1 LSYNLRKFNNNI
13 IFLFISFVFF
23 STSLIA
29 NDEVELSLNAES
41 RHEKIGALVQR
52 LIERAHYNH
61 TKVNDELSSEVL
73 NNYIENLDGN
83 RSYFLKSDVESFES
97 LRFKIDDM
105 LGPASL
111 QPAFEIFE
119 KYRVRAISRMQYAIS
134 ILDNEPNYTLIDEY
148 QFDRSDEPW
157 PSTTNDLDKLWEK
170 RVKNDA
176 LNLTLNEK
184 EWSETKKLLTKRYER
199 FLKQLQQINSDDVF
213 ETFMNSFV
221 HTLDPHSSYFSP
233 RNSEEYQIQMSLSY
247 FGIGASLSIEDEYVS
262 IVNIIPGG
270 PAAIDGKLKPKDRI
284 SAIGQGENGELVDVV
299 GWRLD
304 DVVQLIR
311 GPAETVVRLEISPS
325 ELSPSEPTEIISL
338 TRDQVKLEESA
349 AKSNQIKIQKNNQEY
364 NIGVIDIPSFYRD
377 YNALNKGDDEFTS
390 TTSDVKRLLQN
401 FEKESD
407 GIDALIID
415 LRNNGGG
422 HLTEATALSGLFI
435 DNGPIVQL
443 RNARGRISRLDD
455 PDPVPRS
462 IYDGPL
468 IVLVNRYSAS
478 ASEIFAAAIQDYDR
492 GIIVGQQTFG
502 KGTVQNLYP
511 LDRYVKKQDEEEL
524 GQLTLT
530 IGKYY
535 RITGESTQNRGV
547 NPDIELP
554 SYIDTESTGESARK
568 TALPWDT
575 IRSSRYKAGGSLQKI
590 ITELS
595 KSHQIRSQ
603 EDPNLIF
610 LNEDTLAIK
619 NAKNKKLISLN
630 AEIRTKER
638 EEAKENQKKREEKRD
653 QLNAEITN
661 SNQEELISKD
671 IHLDE
676 AAAIATDFIII
687 GASTAQKNQ
696 QVNIYNNSKI
706 NQTYN

>member
-1 LSYNLRKFNNNI
+1 MNYQIIKRSNNNI
-13 IFLFISFVFF
+13 IFLFISFIFF
-23 STSLIA
+23 SSNLAA
-29 NDEVELSLNAES
+29 NNELEVPLNVEL
-41 RHEKIGALVQR
+41 RHEKIGVLVQR

-61 TKVNDELSSEVL
+61 TKVDDDLSSDIL
-73 NNYIENLDGN
+73 NNYIDNLDGN
-83 RSYFLKSDVESFES
+83 RSYFLNSDLDSFES
-97 LRFKIDDM
+97 FRFKIDDM

-119 KYRVRAISRMQYAIS
+119 KYRTRAISRMQYAIS
-134 ILDNEPNYTLIDEY
+134 ILDNEPDFSTLEEY
-148 QFDRSDEPW
+148 QFDRSDASWMDSAE
-157 PSTTNDLDKLWEK
+157 DLDELWKK
-170 RVKNDA
+170 RIKNDA
-176 LNLTLNEK
+176 LNLILNEK

-199 FLKQLQQINSDDVF
+199 FLTQLQQINNDDVF
-213 ETFMNSFV
+213 ETFMNSVV

-233 RNSEEYQIQMSLSY
+233 RKSEEYQIQMSLSY

-270 PAAIDGKLKPKDRI
+270 PAAIDGQLKPKDRI
-284 SAIGQGENGELVDVV
+284 SAIGQGENGEMIDVV

-311 GPAETVVRLEISPS
+311 GPAETIVRLEISPD
-325 ELSPSEPTEIISL
+325 ELSLGEPTEIISL

-349 AKSNQIKIQKNNQEY
+349 AKSKLIKTHKNNQKY

-377 YNALNKGDDEFTS
+377 FNALTSGDDEFTS
-390 TTSDVKRLLQN
+390 TTSDVKRLLSD
-401 FEKESD
+401 FEKEN
-407 GIDALIID
+407 IDALIID

-462 IYDGPL
+462 IYNGPL

-492 GIIVGQQTFG
+492 GVIVGQQTFG

-511 LDRYVKKQDEEEL
+511 LDRYVKNQDEEEL

-554 SYIDTESTGESARK
+554 SYIDIDTTGESARK

-575 IRSSRYKAGGSLQKI
+575 IRSSRYKSSSSLQKI
-590 ITELS
+590 ISELNRN
-595 KSHQIRSQ
+595 HQMRLK
-603 EDPNLIF
+603 EDPNLIY

-619 NAKNKKLISLN
+619 DAKNRKLISLN
-630 AEIRTKER
+630 AEIRTRER
-638 EEAKENQKKREEKRD
+638 EQAQENQKIREEKRD
-653 QLNAEITN
+653 QLNSETVN
-661 SNQEELISKD
+661 NDLESEESKEVINED
-671 IHLDE
+671 IHLNE
-676 AAAIATDFIII
+676 AAAIATDLVIIRDN
-687 GASTAQKNQ
+687 TMQDNQ
-696 QVNIYNNSKI
+696 QANVY
-706 NQTYN
+706 